1 MNGERVSAEEARRLY
16 LSGGALMV
24 DARPADAYERSGEQ
38 IPGDIRIPADRAEV
52 WKQILPTGHTIVVY
66 CTSPEEECSMQVAR
80 VLLNGGWQDVRVL
93 RGGFDAWKGIG
104 GPAARRVK
112 PHGGT

>member
-1 MNGERVSAEEARRLY
+1 
-16 LSGGALMV
+16 
-24 DARPADAYERSGEQ
+24 
-38 IPGDIRIPADRAEV
+38 
-52 WKQILPTGHTIVVY
+52 
-66 CTSPEEECSMQVAR
+66 
-80 VLLNGGWQDVRVL
+80 LLNGGWQDVRVL